1 MIGPCL
7 SVEFCL
13 MSELMLQAFDLAL
26 YGMGSVFVFLTS
38 LVILTSLMSRVVTW
52 MGEPE
57 PTELGRQ
64 ISRHA
69 PTTGPSPTMLAA
81 ISAAVKQYRE
91 RH

>member
-1 MIGPCL
+1 
-7 SVEFCL
+7 
-13 MSELMLQAFDLAL
+13 MSELMVQAFDLAL
-26 YGMGSVFVFLTS
+26 YGMGTVFIFLTA
-38 LVILTSLMSRVVTW
+38 LVILTASMSRVVTW

-57 PTELGRQ
+57 PTKLGRR
-64 ISRHA
+64 ISREA

>member
-1 MIGPCL
+1 
-7 SVEFCL
+7 

-26 YGMGSVFVFLTS
+26 YGMGTVFVFLTAM
-38 LVILTSLMSRVVTW
+38 VVLTSLMSRAVTW
-52 MGEPE
+52 VGEPE

-64 ISRHA
+64 SSRQA
-69 PTTGPSPTMLAA
+69 PTTGPTPAMLAA